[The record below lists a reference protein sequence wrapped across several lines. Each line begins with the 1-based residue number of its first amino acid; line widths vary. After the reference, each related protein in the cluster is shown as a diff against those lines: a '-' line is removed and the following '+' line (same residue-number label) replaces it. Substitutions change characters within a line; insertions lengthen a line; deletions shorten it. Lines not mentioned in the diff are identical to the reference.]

1 MGHSTRHGINRR
13 TLVKGGA
20 AAIAAPA
27 LLGPGA
33 ARGQARVIKI
43 GHVSPRTGPLAG
55 FGEADNFIIDQVR
68 GILKKGLQIGGRNYQ
83 VQIVSKDSQSTGSRA
98 AEVASE
104 LILSDKVDLLIA
116 AGTPDTTNPVSDQ
129 AEVNEVPCVCHQLP
143 VAAVLLRP
151 QGRSRQGLQL
161 DLPVLLGPRR
171 RDRGVPRAV
180 GRRADQQGRR
190 RPVPERRRRQRLGRP
205 EARPAAGARRAPAT
219 SCSIPAAIR

>member
-1 MGHSTRHGINRR
+1 MASTRYGINRR

-33 ARGQARVIKI
+33 ARGQGRVIKI

-68 GILKKGLQIGGRNYQ
+68 AILKKGIQIGGRDYQ

-104 LILSDKVDLLIA
+104 LRPRSTRSPASAPIVRGSRISSA
-116 AGTPDTTNPVSDQ
+116 AKAT
-129 AEVNEVPCVCHQLP
+129 
-143 VAAVLLRP
+143 
-151 QGRSRQGLQL
+151 
-161 DLPVLLGPRR
+161 RR
-171 RDRGVPRAV
+171 RASPGPTCSS
-180 GRRADQQGRR
+180 
-190 RPVPERRRRQRLGRP
+190 
-205 EARPAAGARRAPAT
+205 GASKT
-219 SCSIPAAIR
+219 